1 MFPDILG
8 GGLLL
13 TESLFVCHSL
23 YSEERKLLRIQA
35 WEQRNQEICQEQ
47 KGHPENVPL
56 FGKPY
61 KVMIHQAYAHPGP
74 GCRSKISN
82 DFNN

>member
-1 MFPDILG
+1 MC
-8 GGLLL
+8 
-13 TESLFVCHSL
+13 VCVCVCRSL

-61 KVMIHQAYAHPGP
+61 KVMNHQTSVCVIQDLDVNGLKCLLAIQSFGFMYRP
-74 GCRSKISN
+74 
-82 DFNN
+82 